1 MPNAAHA
8 AARVA
13 RARIGWS
20 SLGIAVS
27 LAIIAFASFTLF
39 RLLRDIEVDRIVAA
53 LRAVPWRTVMIAIC
67 FVGGGYATLTCYDF
81 FALRAIGRRDVP
93 YRIAA
98 LASCTSYAIGHNLG
112 ATVFTAGAVRF
123 RVYSAWGLGVLEIAK
138 IAFITGLTFWLG
150 NTVMLGIGI
159 AYAPDVASNVN
170 MLPSWANR
178 AAALTALAVIG
189 GYLMWLLPRPRAI
202 GRANWSVT
210 LPGARLTLVQI
221 VIGILDLGCG
231 ALAIY
236 TLLPAT
242 PSVDLVT
249 VVVTFVIATLLG
261 FLSHAPGS
269 LGVLEAAML
278 IGLPQYEKEALLAS
292 LLIFRL
298 LYFVLPL
305 LVAIVALALL
315 EARRLRQA

>member
-123 RVYSAWGLGVLEIAK
+123 RVYSAWGS
-138 IAFITGLTFWLG
+138 
-150 NTVMLGIGI
+150 
-159 AYAPDVASNVN
+159 ASSRSPRS
-170 MLPSWANR
+170 PS
-178 AAALTALAVIG
+178 
-189 GYLMWLLPRPRAI
+189 
-202 GRANWSVT
+202 S
-210 LPGARLTLVQI
+210 
-221 VIGILDLGCG
+221 
-231 ALAIY
+231 
-236 TLLPAT
+236 PA
-242 PSVDLVT
+242 
-249 VVVTFVIATLLG
+249 
-261 FLSHAPGS
+261 
-269 LGVLEAAML
+269 
-278 IGLPQYEKEALLAS
+278 
-292 LLIFRL
+292 
-298 LYFVLPL
+298 
-305 LVAIVALALL
+305 
-315 EARRLRQA
+315 